1 MNTALIVAAGSG
13 SRMKSDKNKQLV
25 ELKGV
30 PVIVRTLL
38 AFENNAYIDNI
49 ITVARSEDI
58 DVFKSLIEEYGIKKV
73 SDVVPGG
80 DCRRESVACGLEL
93 VGDDDIV
100 LIHDGARPLISGETI
115 SKIIEALGDNRAAAC
130 GVRVKDTIK
139 VVDPDNIIVSTPDR
153 DKLIAIQTPQAFR
166 AADIK
171 RLHAKARRDNIDVTD
186 DCALAEADGIK
197 VKVITGDYRNIK
209 ITTPEDIK
217 LAEAYLCE

>member
-1 MNTALIVAAGSG
+1 MSE
-13 SRMKSDKNKQLV
+13 QL
-25 ELKGV
+25 
-30 PVIVRTLL
+30 
-38 AFENNAYIDNI
+38 
-49 ITVARSEDI
+49 
-58 DVFKSLIEEYGIKKV
+58 
-73 SDVVPGG
+73 
-80 DCRRESVACGLEL
+80 
-93 VGDDDIV
+93 
-100 LIHDGARPLISGETI
+100 
-115 SKIIEALGDNRAAAC
+115 EAVRAAAC

-186 DCALAEADGIK
+186 DCSLAESDGIK

-209 ITTPEDIK
+209 ITTPEDIR

>member
-13 SRMKSDKNKQLV
+13 SRMKSDKNKQLI
-25 ELKGV
+25 EIKGI
-30 PVIVRTLL
+30 PVIIRTLL
-38 AFENNAYIDNI
+38 TFENNAYIDNI
-49 ITVARSEDI
+49 ITVVRSENI

-80 DCRRESVACGLEL
+80 DSRRESVACGLEL
-93 VGDDDIV
+93 VGDEDNV
-100 LIHDGARPLISGETI
+100 LIHDGARPLISDETI
-115 SKIIEALGDNRAAAC
+115 SKIIEALEHNRAAAC

-139 VVDPDNIIVSTPDR
+139 VVDPDNVIVSTPDR

-171 RLHAKARRDNIDVTD
+171 RLHAKARREKIKVTD
-186 DCALAEADGIK
+186 DCALAEANGIK

-209 ITTPEDIK
+209 ITTPEDIR